1 MNVLITISSTA
12 LALYGDKDGAAPYRS
27 HTTGD
32 FQMRKLSTLA
42 MIAGLVT
49 ALVTTGA
56 QAQQVPGGPTHQPQQ
71 SSASSEPDCT
81 ELMGFMRS
89 IKQAEIRA
97 FNGERVRLIPVCE
110 DGTHRTRNAYGTLF
124 RDGNAELL
132 RLPIAQHPQLLSTLK
147 ARDYD
152 QHDVVSVRFS
162 ANNGIILYVHQR
174 DMR

>member
-1 MNVLITISSTA
+1 
-12 LALYGDKDGAAPYRS
+12 
-27 HTTGD
+27 
-32 FQMRKLSTLA
+32 MRKLSTA
-42 MIAGLVT
+42 ATIAGLIT
-49 ALVTTGA
+49 ALVATGA
-56 QAQQVPGGPTHQPQQ
+56 QAQQVPGTSTHNPQT
-71 SSASSEPDCT
+71 SSYSSEPDCT

-89 IKQAEIRA
+89 VKPGEIAA

-132 RLPIAQHPQLLSTLK
+132 RNPIARHPTLINALK
-147 ARDYD
+147 AREYD

-162 ANNGIILYVHQR
+162 ANNGVILYVHQR

>member
-1 MNVLITISSTA
+1 
-12 LALYGDKDGAAPYRS
+12 
-27 HTTGD
+27 
-32 FQMRKLSTLA
+32 MRKLSTVA
-42 MIAGLVT
+42 IIAGLVT
-49 ALVTTGA
+49 ALVSTSV
-56 QAQQVPGGPTHQPQQ
+56 QAQQVPGGPTHNPRG
-71 SSASSEPDCT
+71 SSESSEPDCT

-89 IKQAEIRA
+89 VKQAEIKA

-132 RLPIAQHPQLLSTLK
+132 RMPIARHPTLINALT
-147 ARDYD
+147 AREYD

-162 ANNGIILYVHQR
+162 ANNGIIFYVHQR